1 MDALSNNAN
10 RQAYGAATDKLAESS
25 ASADV
30 AAITTVAEEILA
42 VAGLLR
48 REPRLRRALADPA
61 RSGSSRTELISSIL
75 SGKVSAATIDLL
87 GVLVSGHWSGPGA
100 LLDGVERLG
109 VDALLTAADRGGD
122 LADVEDELFRFS
134 QIVSGDPRLAGALGD
149 STAPVSARS
158 ELAANLLA
166 GKVKPAT
173 LGLVQLAVAGFGGR
187 GFDSSLTRLVEL
199 AAAKRDRSV
208 AYVTT
213 AVALTDAEEQRLADR
228 LAELYG
234 RNVSIKVDVDPRII
248 GGVRVKVGSDL
259 YDGTVARRLAEAKTA
274 LSK

>member
-1 MDALSNNAN
+1 MMENINKE
-10 RQAYGAATDKLAESS
+10 AYGAAADKLAEFS

-30 AAITTVAEEILA
+30 TAISTVADEILA
-42 VAGLLR
+42 VADLLR

-61 RSGSSRTELISSIL
+61 RQGTDRAELITSLL
-75 SGKVSAATIDLL
+75 SGKVGGQTVELLAT
-87 GVLVSGHWSGPGA
+87 LVTGRWSGPGA
-100 LLDGVERLG
+100 LLDGVEQLG
-109 VDALLTAADRGGD
+109 VEALLSAADRGGD

-134 QIVSGDPRLAGALGD
+134 QIVSGDVRLAGALGD
-149 STAPVSARS
+149 STAPAAARTDLVAS
-158 ELAANLLA
+158 LLE
-166 GKVKPAT
+166 GKAKPAT
-173 LGLVQLAVAGFGGR
+173 LSLARLAVAGFGGR
-187 GFDSSLTRLVEL
+187 GYDSSLTRLVEL

-213 AVALTDAEEQRLADR
+213 AVALTGAEEQRLADR

>member
-1 MDALSNNAN
+1 METAN
-10 RQAYGAATDKLAESS
+10 REAYGAAADRLAEFS

-30 AAITTVAEEILA
+30 QRIAAVADEILA

-48 REPRLRRALADPA
+48 REPRLRRALADPG
-61 RSGSSRTELISSIL
+61 RSGEERAELIRSIL
-75 SGKVSAATIDLL
+75 SGKVGDDTAGLVAA
-87 GVLVSGHWSGPGA
+87 LVAGRWSGPGA
-100 LLDGVERLG
+100 LLDGVEQLG
-109 VDALLTAADRGGD
+109 VDALLSAADRSGE

-134 QIVSGDPRLAGALGD
+134 QIASGDDRLAGVLTD
-149 STAPVSARS
+149 STAPVDVRN
-158 ELAANLLA
+158 ELIRDLLD

-173 LGLVQLAVAGFGGR
+173 LSLAQLATAGFGGR
-187 GFDSSLTRLVEL
+187 GFESSLTRLVEL
-199 AAAKRDRSV
+199 AAAKRERSV

-213 AVALTDAEEQRLADR
+213 AVPLTEAEEQRLAAR

-234 RNVSIKVDVDPRII
+234 REVSLKVDVDPRII

-274 LSK
+274 LAK

>member
-1 MDALSNNAN
+1 MENIN
-10 RQAYGAATDKLAESS
+10 REAYGAAVDKLAEFS

-30 AAITTVAEEILA
+30 AAIAKVADEILA

-48 REPRLRRALADPA
+48 RERRLRRALADPG
-61 RSGSSRTELISSIL
+61 RSGADRAELIGSIL
-75 SGKVSAATIDLL
+75 SGKVSAETAGLL
-87 GVLVSGHWSGPGA
+87 STLVTGRWSGPGA

-109 VDALLTAADRGGD
+109 VDALLSAADRGGD

-134 QIVSGDPRLAGALGD
+134 QIVAGDSRLAGALSD
-149 STAPVSARS
+149 TTAPAAARS
-158 ELAANLLA
+158 ELVAGLLT
-166 GKVKPAT
+166 GKAKPTT
-173 LGLVQLAVAGFGGR
+173 LGLAQLAVAGFGGR
-187 GFDSSLTRLVEL
+187 GFDSSLGRLVEL

-213 AVALTDAEEQRLADR
+213 AVALSDAEEQRLADR

-234 RNVSIKVDVDPRII
+234 RDVSLKVDVDPRII
-248 GGVRVKVGSDL
+248 GGMRVKVGSDL

>member
-1 MDALSNNAN
+1 MDNIN
-10 RQAYGAATDKLAESS
+10 REAYGAAADKLAGYS

-30 AAITTVAEEILA
+30 AAITKVADETLA
-42 VAGLLR
+42 VAALLR

-61 RSGSSRTELISSIL
+61 RPGEERAGLISSIL
-75 SGKVSAATIDLL
+75 SGKVGAETVGLL
-87 GVLVSGHWSGPGA
+87 GALVSGRWSGPGA

-109 VDALLTAADRGGD
+109 VDALLAGADRGGD

-134 QIVSGDPRLAGALGD
+134 QIVAGDPRLAGALSD
-149 STAPVSARS
+149 STAPVAART
-158 ELAANLLA
+158 ELVSSLLE
-166 GKVKPAT
+166 GKAKLAT
-173 LGLVQLAVAGFGGR
+173 ISLAQLAVAGFGGR
-187 GFDSSLTRLVEL
+187 GFETSLTRLVEL

-213 AVALTDAEEQRLADR
+213 AVVLTDAEEQRLADR

-234 RNVSIKVDVDPRII
+234 RSVSLKVDVDPRII
-248 GGVRVKVGSDL
+248 GGVRVKVGADL